1 MNFTLRQRLYAC
13 PGDRLSSICETR
25 DSQVLAW
32 SSDEYIGQNQQ
43 IEFLSIEREG
53 TARPSS
59 VDPNTIAMLTNVSQ
73 QNGTLM
79 IKCNLSITVLQ
90 SISHQGHSVTCTNVG
105 VGTQNIATFYLAG
118 IHVANSNSDVCNQEY
133 MYIDKSV

>member
-1 MNFTLRQRLYAC
+1 MNSTLRQGLYAC
-13 PGDRLSSICETR
+13 PGDRLNFICETR

-59 VDPNTIAMLTNVSQ
+59 VDPNTVAMLTNVSQ
-73 QNGTLM
+73 QNGILM

-90 SISHQGHSVTCTNVG
+90 SISHQGHSVTCINVG
-105 VGTQNIATFYLAG
+105 VGTQNVTTFYLAG
-118 IHVANSNSDVCNQEY
+118 IANSNSDVCNL
-133 MYIDKSV
+133 